1 SDNYK
6 TYAKALIKMLE
17 KDGGIKKEN
26 SSQELQQ
33 LGGLLK
39 KAEGIL
45 NLQGDGGF
53 MNGSD
58 VKSEGKAIIVKNG
71 IFTISQDL
79 ETSSV
84 KQDPALKALV
94 DSILR

>member
-1 SDNYK
+1 
-6 TYAKALIKMLE
+6 MLGN
-17 KDGGIKKEN
+17 DGGNKKEY
-26 SSQELQQ
+26 SSHELQQ
-33 LGGLLK
+33 IGGLLK

-45 NLQGDGGF
+45 NVQGENGF

-58 VKSEGKAIIVKNG
+58 SKSEGKAIIVKNG

>member
-1 SDNYK
+1 
-6 TYAKALIKMLE
+6 MLE
-17 KDGGIKKEN
+17 TDSGNKQKY
-26 SSQELQQ
+26 SSQEQL

-45 NLQGDGGF
+45 NLQGENTF
-53 MNGSD
+53 MNGLDS
-58 VKSEGKAIIVKNG
+58 KTEGKAIIVKNG
-71 IFTISQDL
+71 IFMISKDL

-94 DSILR
+94 DSILK

>member
-1 SDNYK
+1 
-6 TYAKALIKMLE
+6 MLE
-17 KDGGIKKEN
+17 KYGGIKKEN
-26 SSQELQQ
+26 SSQEPQQ

-45 NLQGDGGF
+45 NLQGDIAF
-53 MNGSD
+53 MNGLD

>member
-1 SDNYK
+1 
-6 TYAKALIKMLE
+6 MLE

-26 SSQELQQ
+26 SSQEPQQ

-45 NLQGDGGF
+45 NLQGDTAF
-53 MNGSD
+53 MNGLD

>member
-1 SDNYK
+1 
-6 TYAKALIKMLE
+6 MLE

-26 SSQELQQ
+26 SSQEPQQ

-39 KAEGIL
+39 KDDGIL
-45 NLQGDGGF
+45 NLHGDIAF
-53 MNGSD
+53 MNGLD

>member
-1 SDNYK
+1 
-6 TYAKALIKMLE
+6 MLE

-26 SSQELQQ
+26 SSQEPQQ

-45 NLQGDGGF
+45 NLQGDIAF
-53 MNGSD
+53 MNGLD

>member
-1 SDNYK
+1 
-6 TYAKALIKMLE
+6 MLE

-26 SSQELQQ
+26 SSQEPQQ

-45 NLQGDGGF
+45 NLQGDSVF
-53 MNGSD
+53 MNGLD

>member
-1 SDNYK
+1 
-6 TYAKALIKMLE
+6 MLE

-26 SSQELQQ
+26 SSQEPQQ

>member
-1 SDNYK
+1 
-6 TYAKALIKMLE
+6 
-17 KDGGIKKEN
+17 
-26 SSQELQQ
+26 
-33 LGGLLK
+33 
-39 KAEGIL
+39 
-45 NLQGDGGF
+45 
-53 MNGSD
+53 MNGLD